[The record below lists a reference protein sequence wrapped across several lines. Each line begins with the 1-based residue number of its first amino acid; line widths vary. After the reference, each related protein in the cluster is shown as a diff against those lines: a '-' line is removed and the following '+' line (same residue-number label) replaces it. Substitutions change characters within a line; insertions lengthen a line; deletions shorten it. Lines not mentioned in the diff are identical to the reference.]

1 MRILSISLYRH
12 RLEDIAQPAGLRQNH
27 GQFRFGNR

>member
-12 RLEDIAQPAGLRQNH
+12 RLEDIAQPAGLGTH